1 MQPEDVM
8 DSLAHAFLLETIRRQ
23 ADECDDMETLRK
35 AIVEL
40 VDLLERQKAMF
51 KQIMNDSFS

>member
-8 DSLAHAFLLETIRRQ
+8 DSLAHAFLLETIKRQ
-23 ADECDDMETLRK
+23 ADDCDDLATLRK

-40 VDLLERQKAMF
+40 VDLIEKQKAMF
-51 KQIMNDSFS
+51 KQIMSDHY

>member
-8 DSLAHAFLLETIRRQ
+8 DSLAHAFLLETIKRQ
-23 ADECDDMETLRK
+23 ADDCDDLATLRK

-40 VDLLERQKAMF
+40 VDLIEKQKAMF
-51 KQIMNDSFS
+51 KQIMSDQY